1 MAGIGEASAV
11 IGVVQVGFSLAK
23 TLNTYIGDYR
33 DSRESII
40 SLASEL
46 DATIIQV
53 KELNALVASNK
64 TSADVGEGSLKLAE
78 KCVKDSDRLVKRL
91 VELLTKARLPED
103 PKAIVN
109 IKPEDIIVSK
119 LTKAYWPFIKPQV
132 DVVKSELH
140 VMKTEILLARS
151 CIQANSGATAVDRS
165 AGSESIL
172 ALYRSRK
179 LARQILREAKAEEQR
194 STMANQTPGR
204 PSAGRDV
211 DNPGRSSVD
220 DQGFPSGHQPPARR
234 PTWMSNGFPEDG
246 QDTELIAR
254 DLRESIEK
262 DLSRRD
268 AERKKMEAIQETQ
281 RKAAVETY
289 QQDVRERLARLKKHS
304 DLTQKQMK
312 DIFGSDLDEKQVQ
325 KFLAEQQSQ
334 QMQDEFG
341 EMLLQLGVSTSSPQK
356 HLEAGSHSSVSEK
369 ASRNSRRR

>member
-1 MAGIGEASAV
+1 M
-11 IGVVQVGFSLAK
+11 
-23 TLNTYIGDYR
+23 
-33 DSRESII
+33 
-40 SLASEL
+40 
-46 DATIIQV
+46 
-53 KELNALVASNK
+53 
-64 TSADVGEGSLKLAE
+64 
-78 KCVKDSDRLVKRL
+78 
-91 VELLTKARLPED
+91 
-103 PKAIVN
+103 N